1 MGGVCTLAGSIRAGL
16 LDENKTGKKPWTDKK
31 KKKKKHVVL
40 AVFVSKRGYMQNWA
54 EGSRKRGCFV
64 GIKEDDYKQEGLD
77 GFSWYW

>member
-1 MGGVCTLAGSIRAGL
+1 MKIKQAKSRGL
-16 LDENKTGKKPWTDKK
+16 TKKKK